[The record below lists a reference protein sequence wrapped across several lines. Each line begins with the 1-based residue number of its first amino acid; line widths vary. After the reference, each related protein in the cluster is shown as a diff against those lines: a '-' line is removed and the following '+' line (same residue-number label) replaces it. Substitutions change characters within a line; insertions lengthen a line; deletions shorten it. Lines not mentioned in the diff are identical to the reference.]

1 MCIFLVV
8 LANRLTV
15 AVSDVLN
22 PNIDDMS
29 RGVGP
34 LGYGTSQ
41 GDFSPQVS
49 LHMHV
54 TATNCYS
61 GFWQKKRPRNI
72 CSLRAGSHFK
82 SHARVAK
89 RSDPAGRSLV
99 KRCQEFLVSRLR
111 HSILRSRL
119 RHAFSVLQ
127 REPARR
133 LKHLLITTPI
143 VSLT

>member
-1 MCIFLVV
+1 MNFLVHGFCETLNILFVVRLNQGFLFLETVFTLTDQRKPSCESFSDSLCIFLVV

-49 LHMHV
+49 LHLPV
-54 TATNCYS
+54 
-61 GFWQKKRPRNI
+61 
-72 CSLRAGSHFK
+72 
-82 SHARVAK
+82 
-89 RSDPAGRSLV
+89 
-99 KRCQEFLVSRLR
+99 
-111 HSILRSRL
+111 
-119 RHAFSVLQ
+119 
-127 REPARR
+127 
-133 LKHLLITTPI
+133 I
-143 VSLT
+143 VSNC